1 MIKDF
6 LHWIQS
12 GLQSMAAGIA
22 ARFREEPILTVG
34 LFRALITMLVGF
46 GLGWSG
52 EQVALMVAFIEAVTV
67 YVSRQKVTPNVRVPK
82 GDPA

>member
-12 GLQSMAAGIA
+12 GLQSAGAGIVL
-22 ARFREEPILTVG
+22 RFREEPVLTVG
-34 LFRALITMLVGF
+34 LFRALITMAVGF

-52 EQVALMVAFIEAVTV
+52 EQVALMVAFIEAITV
-67 YVSRQKVTPNVRVPK
+67 YISRQQVTPNMRVIE
-82 GDPA
+82 GE